1 MPSTEEIMA
10 KLGLNAVPGLP
21 NDNSIGLGQVYMGRK
36 SVAEIMR
43 QTSGAGP
50 SAGKITDED
59 DWRSLAEARI
69 LPQQW
74 TDAERDEFV
83 RTGVMRKIP
92 GFNEDMGLPEMLAQ
106 WDDMV
111 QLSQQLGQQ
120 GIKMSPWDIM
130 NTYKNREGTTYKK
143 GNWEYDAVTD
153 QPVRYIGPLQKT
165 TTGTRVALSTRED
178 ALALAKQSMAQILGR
193 APRPEEVSNY
203 LNLLNGYESANPET
217 TTTTST
223 IDPESGEVVSS
234 ATTSTGGVTNVGRQS
249 LLEQQMLKT
258 DEAGAYQAATTYFS
272 ALMQTLGQGF

>member
-203 LNLLNGYESANPET
+203 LNLLNGYEKANPES

-223 IDPESGEVVSS
+223 IDPETGEVVSS

-249 LLEQQMLKT
+249 LLEEQMLKT

-272 ALMQTLGQGF
+272 AMMQALSQGF